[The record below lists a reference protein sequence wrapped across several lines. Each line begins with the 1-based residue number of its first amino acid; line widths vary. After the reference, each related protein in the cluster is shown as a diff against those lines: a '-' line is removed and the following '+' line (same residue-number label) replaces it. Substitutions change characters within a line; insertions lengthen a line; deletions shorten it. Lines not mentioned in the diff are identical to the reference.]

1 MQEHQ
6 HLSDKEITDDLVAP
20 VMRSDRWFWSVVGFL
35 GFLMIVGLSGDF
47 YELYSG

>member
-35 GFLMIVGLSGDF
+35 GFFNDCWFVRLCL
-47 YELYSG
+47 